1 MDKTKKVYTSFLYRL
16 KPAQMMVLGFGSVIL
31 IGALLL
37 MTPLATNSGNST
49 SFIDCL
55 FTATS
60 AVCVTGLIVVDTSIH
75 WSIFGKVV
83 IILLI
88 QIGGL
93 GFMAISASIA
103 IIFGKKINL
112 RQRIL
117 IKEALNQNHLSGSVR
132 LIMTVI
138 KFTFIIEAVGALLL
152 STVFIPQFG
161 LVKGIGFSVFHAI
174 SGFCNAGFDLMGQ
187 TTGAYSS
194 ITSYYNN
201 PIVVF
206 TISALIILGG
216 IGFGVMVCVV
226 GKKKFRDYDLSSK
239 LAIITTLIL
248 LLAGTALIF
257 FGEYTNTGTLANL
270 NMWDKFQVSFFQSV
284 TTRTAGYTTIDFT
297 QLREATLFVM
307 IILMFIGASPASTG
321 GGIKT
326 TTVAIIVVA
335 VKSFV
340 KDKNEITVFKKS
352 INKYTFRKA
361 LGVFVIAVVT
371 VVTSTYLL
379 TITQG
384 GKFNLL
390 SSAFE
395 VASAFAT
402 VGLSLAG
409 SYNLN
414 LFGKILI
421 IFLMFAG
428 RVGSLT
434 VFTIF
439 LHEPEP
445 DNVRYP
451 EGKVLVG

>member
-161 LVKGIGFSVFHAI
+161 LVKGVGFSVFHAI

-270 NMWDKFQVSFFQSV
+270 NMWDKFQVSFFQSL

-307 IILMFIGASPASTG
+307 IILMFIGASPTSTG

-326 TTVAIIVVA
+326 TTVAIIVMA

>member
-93 GFMAISASIA
+93 GFMVISASIA

-326 TTVAIIVVA
+326 TTVAIIVMA

>member
-1 MDKTKKVYTSFLYRL
+1 MDKIKKVYTSFLYRL

-326 TTVAIIVVA
+326 TTVAIIVMA

>member
-270 NMWDKFQVSFFQSV
+270 NMWDKFQVSFFQSL

-307 IILMFIGASPASTG
+307 IILMFIGASPTSTG

-326 TTVAIIVVA
+326 TTVAIIVMA

>member
-326 TTVAIIVVA
+326 TTVAIIVMA
-335 VKSFV
+335 VKSFL

>member
-161 LVKGIGFSVFHAI
+161 LVKGVGFSVFHAI

-326 TTVAIIVVA
+326 TTVAIIVMA

>member
-60 AVCVTGLIVVDTSIH
+60 AVCVTGLIVVDTSMH

-326 TTVAIIVVA
+326 TTVAIIVMA

>member
-326 TTVAIIVVA
+326 TTVAIIVMA

-361 LGVFVIAVVT
+361 LGVFVIALVT

-409 SYNLN
+409 SYNLS

>member
-138 KFTFIIEAVGALLL
+138 KFTFIIESVGALLL

-326 TTVAIIVVA
+326 TTVAIIVMA

>member
-60 AVCVTGLIVVDTSIH
+60 AVCVTGLIVVETSIH

-326 TTVAIIVVA
+326 TTVAIIVMA

>member
-1 MDKTKKVYTSFLYRL
+1 M
-16 KPAQMMVLGFGSVIL
+16 
-31 IGALLL
+31 
-37 MTPLATNSGNST
+37 
-49 SFIDCL
+49 
-55 FTATS
+55 
-60 AVCVTGLIVVDTSIH
+60 
-75 WSIFGKVV
+75 
-83 IILLI
+83 
-88 QIGGL
+88 
-93 GFMAISASIA
+93 
-103 IIFGKKINL
+103 
-112 RQRIL
+112 
-117 IKEALNQNHLSGSVR
+117 
-132 LIMTVI
+132 
-138 KFTFIIEAVGALLL
+138 
-152 STVFIPQFG
+152 
-161 LVKGIGFSVFHAI
+161 
-174 SGFCNAGFDLMGQ
+174 
-187 TTGAYSS
+187 
-194 ITSYYNN
+194 
-201 PIVVF
+201 
-206 TISALIILGG
+206 
-216 IGFGVMVCVV
+216 
-226 GKKKFRDYDLSSK
+226 
-239 LAIITTLIL
+239 
-248 LLAGTALIF
+248 IF

-270 NMWDKFQVSFFQSV
+270 NMWDKFQVSFFQSL

-297 QLREATLFVM
+297 QLREATSFVM
-307 IILMFIGASPASTG
+307 IILMFIGASPTSTG

-326 TTVAIIVVA
+326 TTVAIIVMA

>member
-138 KFTFIIEAVGALLL
+138 KFTFIIEAVGALIL

-326 TTVAIIVVA
+326 TTVAIIVMA